1 MRRGGGAAIDRIGR
15 LAHQLQLELR
25 LAAQLLDQARHR
37 IAAVAGA
44 HQERQPDPVG
54 FEFLLARV
62 APECEQPVARDRAAD
77 RDRPGHRRGLDRGI
91 EHALA
96 SPRAL
101 GGMSLHEVAKLMAES
116 RGQLGLVVEPGQQPA
131 RDKNVVGQGVG
142 VGARHIENDE
152 TIVAARLG
160 DQLLADAI
168 DIGLKG
174 GVGIDRTDF
183 ALDLARH
190 RGRAALGC
198 PLAGC
203 RSGRRRLRRTALRGA
218 GGGPNDERDKR
229 QNTAKNH

>member
-1 MRRGGGAAIDRIGR
+1 M
-15 LAHQLQLELR
+15 
-25 LAAQLLDQARHR
+25 
-37 IAAVAGA
+37 
-44 HQERQPDPVG
+44 
-54 FEFLLARV
+54 
-62 APECEQPVARDRAAD
+62 
-77 RDRPGHRRGLDRGI
+77 
-91 EHALA
+91 A
-96 SPRAL
+96 SPGAL
-101 GGMSLHEVAKLMAES
+101 GGMSLHEVAKLMAEG

-131 RDKNVVGQGVG
+131 RDENVVGQGVG

-152 TIVAARLG
+152 TIVAAETRLG

-190 RGRAALGC
+190 RGRAALGG
-198 PLAGC
+198 PLVGC
-203 RSGRRRLRRTALRGA
+203 RSGRRRRRRTALRGA